1 MDTEG
6 LFNKMIVKG
15 ILQQAEFG
23 DHRVPV
29 TSLANFA
36 AARSGTSLRR
46 FFRYRATR
54 LALKPH

>member
-46 FFRYRATR
+46 FSAIGQH
-54 LALKPH
+54 A